1 MLSSIIGTIKGY
13 FSIISG
19 AIVLGVLAYIK
30 YLKVSNENQK
40 ENIERLKNE
49 IAVTKEVHKDE
60 KKRIVFEAMQ
70 KERAIKLK
78 ENEITLDKLESEVK
92 KHEID
97 ITINDDF
104 ATSSV

>member
-1 MLSSIIGTIKGY
+1 MFSTIKGY
-13 FSIISG
+13 LSIIGG
-19 AIVLGVLAYIK
+19 AIVLAVLAYIK
-30 YLKVSNENQK
+30 YLKASSENQK

-60 KKRIVFEAMQ
+60 KKRVVFEAMQ
-70 KERAIKLK
+70 KERALELK
-78 ENEITLDKLESEVK
+78 DNEITLDKIESEVK

-97 ITINDDF
+97 TIVNDDF

>member
-1 MLSSIIGTIKGY
+1 MLSTIKGY
-13 FSIISG
+13 LSIIGG
-19 AIVLGVLAYIK
+19 AIVLGVLAYMK
-30 YLKVSNENQK
+30 YLKASNDNQK

-60 KKRIVFEAMQ
+60 KKRVIFEAMQ

-78 ENEITLDKLESEVK
+78 ENEITLDRLESEVK

-97 ITINDDF
+97 INDNDDF
-104 ATSSV
+104 FVSGV

>member
-1 MLSSIIGTIKGY
+1 MISTIKGY
-13 FSIISG
+13 LSIFGG
-19 AIVLGVLAYIK
+19 AIILGVLAYIK
-30 YLKVSNENQK
+30 YLKASNENQK

-70 KERAIKLK
+70 KERSIKLK

-92 KHEID
+92 KHENDIIID
-97 ITINDDF
+97 DGF

>member
-1 MLSSIIGTIKGY
+1 MLSTIKGY
-13 FSIISG
+13 LSIIGG
-19 AIVLGVLAYIK
+19 AIVLAALAYMK
-30 YLKVSNENQK
+30 YLKASNESQK

-60 KKRIVFEAMQ
+60 KKRVIFEAMQ

-104 ATSSV
+104 FISGM